1 MVSNSRRLIIPG
13 VLPMGLPIVLRR
25 NVSILVRNR
34 FSLKKFL
41 IVLVILSLLS
51 YVLKSFLIYKI
62 CSTTFTKIK

>member
-1 MVSNSRRLIIPG
+1 MVSNNRRLIIPG

-62 CSTTFTKIK
+62 K